1 MEKAYDQSRHTLSPW
16 YKAYN
21 SPKLLKRFCRAV
33 NFIWIRS
40 CYQLRTPQSLYE
52 IILRIALV
60 IRELN
65 LFEALVL
72 GIELGLVVGAMLGF
86 IIGEIRYGR
95 KARVRYRGKY
105 LKELLDKGLLDKKD
119 LNNPIVR
126 AMIWRAFLEG
136 ERLGERRKSV

>member
-1 MEKAYDQSRHTLSPW
+1 M
-16 YKAYN
+16 
-21 SPKLLKRFCRAV
+21 
-33 NFIWIRS
+33 
-40 CYQLRTPQSLYE
+40 
-52 IILRIALV
+52 
-60 IRELN
+60 N

-95 KARVRYRGKY
+95 KARVRYRGEYLKY